1 MLLRNEV
8 EIIAQT
14 EFLTRKVCRYLAAAH
29 TRAKL
34 VHQMNAEQ
42 NRQTQFATTTA
53 GQAGRGGNGRTA
65 LWVMASITLG
75 FFLPVCACAMLLIA
89 GAGSLSLMSPGAL
102 RISSGTGDAVAI
114 VRVEGTITTGDAAN
128 NSSTVSGAVSGVVI
142 DDLRRANEDDAVK
155 AIVLRVNSP
164 GGAVTGSAEIHDFM
178 RELDKPIVA
187 SLSEL
192 AASGGYYISAPT
204 DYIIARPD
212 TLTGSIGVIIQLVNA
227 AELIEELGVSVNLI
241 TSADNKALG
250 SLWQTLTPEQA
261 AIFQGLV
268 DESFNEFVQV
278 VATGRNMTRDEAL
291 ALADGRI
298 YSGRQA
304 LDNGLVD
311 ALGNLQDAIDK
322 AAELGG
328 ISGAPRI
335 VEYERTPSF
344 SQLLFGFSSRLL
356 QSEPERIRESLNALT
371 TPVLEYR
378 YVAP

>member
-1 MLLRNEV
+1 MNGEQHRE
-8 EIIAQT
+8 T
-14 EFLTRKVCRYLAAAH
+14 EFT
-29 TRAKL
+29 
-34 VHQMNAEQ
+34 
-42 NRQTQFATTTA
+42 ATA
-53 GQAGRGGNGRTA
+53 RGHNKSGGNGRTA
-65 LWVMASITLG
+65 LWVMVSITLG
-75 FFLPVCACAMLLIA
+75 FFLPVCACALLIFA
-89 GAGSLSLMSPGAL
+89 GVGSLSLFGTGAPRL
-102 RISSGTGDAVAI
+102 SSGTGDAVAI
-114 VRVEGTITTGDAAN
+114 VRVEGAIVTGDAAN
-128 NSSTVSGAVSGVVI
+128 DLSASAGAVSGVVI
-142 DDLRRANEDDAVK
+142 DDLRRASEDPTVK

-164 GGAVTGSAEIHDFM
+164 GGAVTGSAEIHDFI
-178 RELDKPIVA
+178 RTLEKPVVA

-212 TLTGSIGVIIQLVNA
+212 TLTGSIGVIIQLINA
-227 AELIEELGVSVNLI
+227 ADLIEELGVSVNLI

-250 SLWQTLTPEQA
+250 SLWQTLSPEQA

-268 DESFNEFVQV
+268 DESFEEFVTV
-278 VATGRNMTRDEAL
+278 VATGRRMARDEVL

-328 ISGAPRI
+328 ISDAPRI
-335 VEYERTPSF
+335 VEYERTPSL

-356 QSEPERIRESLNALT
+356 QSEPERIRASLHALT